1 MKKRQLPKIGYGIL
15 VLALAVSLGFA
26 SHAKKTDEIDR
37 TQDEIDKTQDEIDK
51 QQDEIDKT
59 QNEINATRDKQKK
72 LEEAKAN
79 MEAYLKDLNA
89 QYATISEQIEDLN
102 RQIAEKEEEI
112 ERTQEEL
119 EEAKRIEEKQYEDM
133 KTRIQYMYENSQ
145 ESFLSILLEE
155 GNFASA
161 LNKASFAASIAAY
174 DRQMM
179 ENYVAQKEAIADKEA
194 KLEGEKEALDELHA
208 SIVEKQD
215 EVSALAKSTSGK
227 IGQHMNDIAAAQAA
241 LNGKADTLENQK
253 EVLDALI
260 AEKKRLEASLEAAK
274 LAEINASL
282 GNISGVQTSGTDSAH
297 YGAYNATEEEVTAL
311 AVLIHCEAANQGAA
325 GQLAVGAVVMNRI
338 RDPRF
343 AQSTIMSVIRAP
355 GQFSPVTSG
364 RFDLV
369 LQQDLGSVSQGCFT
383 AARRAIAGES
393 NVGNRVFFRTHR
405 NNPALSGL
413 IIGDHIFSYTW
424 NFAPEEGVPREEPP
438 AETPPEE
445 NPPEE
450 TLPEENPPEETP
462 SEENPPA
469 ETPPAENP
477 PAEAPPDTNPPEGGA
492 PEGSAPQGSTPDGT
506 TPESS

>member
-1 MKKRQLPKIGYGIL
+1 MKKRQLPKIVYGFF
-15 VLALAVSLGFA
+15 VLALVLSLGFA
-26 SHAKKTDEIDR
+26 SHAKKTDDIDR
-37 TQDEIDKTQDEIDK
+37 TQDELDKTQDEIDK

-59 QNEINATRDKQKK
+59 QQEINATKDKQKK

-89 QYATISEQIEDLN
+89 QYASISEQIEDLN
-102 RQIAEKEEEI
+102 QQITAKEAEI
-112 ERTQEEL
+112 EKTQAEL
-119 EEAKRIEEKQYEDM
+119 EEARRIEEKQYEDM

-145 ESFLSILLEE
+145 ESFLTILLKE
-155 GNFASA
+155 GDFASA

-179 ENYVAQKEAIADKEA
+179 ENYVAQKEAIAEKEA

-253 EVLDALI
+253 EALAALI

-282 GNISGVQTSGTDSAH
+282 GNISGVQTSGTDSAQ

-311 AVLIHCEAANQGAA
+311 AVLIHCEAANQGDA
-325 GQLAVGAVVMNRI
+325 GRLAVGAVVMNRI

-369 LQQDLGSVSQGCFT
+369 LQQDLGSVSQACFT

-424 NFAPEEGVPREEPP
+424 NFAPEGGVPKEEPP
-438 AETPPEE
+438 KEDPPEETPPEE

-450 TLPEENPPEETP
+450 NPPEETP
-462 SEENPPA
+462 PEETPPEETPTEENPPA
-469 ETPPAENP
+469 ENQPQE
-477 PAEAPPDTNPPEGGA
+477 NPPEGGTPEDGSSQAGA
-492 PEGSAPQGSTPDGT
+492 PE
-506 TPESS
+506 